1 MAVMNALA
9 NIAGHTHGEQ
19 EQQELLSRL
28 LELFVQLGLEGKRA
42 SERASSAI
50 KASSSA
56 GNLGILIPV
65 LATVSFET
73 QSKSKSESN
82 FARALFSHVPT
93 ICCQWKHNTFNRH
106 L

>member
-1 MAVMNALA
+1 MLLRIVVFLSVRHCSMAVMNALA

-65 LATVSFET
+65 LATVSFYT
-73 QSKSKSESN
+73 PY
-82 FARALFSHVPT
+82 FGLLPFHAV
-93 ICCQWKHNTFNRH
+93 
-106 L
+106 